1 MNLVTLCCG
10 SSSLIII
17 DPQSILWQMQ
27 SVRGDQSEE
36 MEQGKASAGTGG
48 GSGGWQGWLTGWYSW
63 YGTDATDGSSGGM
76 EGKDAASMFMA
87 EQPTT
92 KGNKAIIQ
100 SHSMLNTLHN
110 HCIF

>member
-27 SVRGDQSEE
+27 PVRGDQSEE

-100 SHSMLNTLHN
+100 SHSKLNTLHN
-110 HCIF
+110 HYIF